1 MLHSRMLRYLDEIVR
16 SGSIRKAAAT
26 LNIASSA
33 INRQVLALERD
44 LGGPIFERLPRRL
57 RLTAMGELLLL
68 HVRQTLKEHEQLAA
82 RIDGLKGL
90 QSGEVKIATIG
101 TLASGPLVAV
111 IDDLHNRHP
120 QLTLKVEVRCGVD
133 APVLNGEVELAFAY
147 DIPFSPR
154 LRVLGEYKKGL
165 GAAMSPRH
173 PLAAKPHVRL
183 SECMAFPLAVPDA
196 SVSIRPI
203 LERALPSKTN
213 LSPALVSNSIEMLKR
228 MAMISPHITFLN
240 NWDVAS
246 EVADGKLC
254 LVPVPELAAIQQTLV
269 LVCRRESALD
279 PAAYLVAQELVRV
292 LEATV

>member
-16 SGSIRKAAAT
+16 SGSFRKAAAT

-44 LGGPIFERLPRRL
+44 LGAPIFERMPRRL
-57 RLTAMGELLLL
+57 RLTAMGELVLL
-68 HVRQTLKEHEQLAA
+68 HVRQTLKDHERLAA
-82 RIDGLKGL
+82 RIEELRGL

-101 TLASGPLVAV
+101 TLASNPLVAV
-111 IDDLHNRHP
+111 IEELHNRHP
-120 QLTLKVEVRCGVD
+120 HLTLNVEVRRGVD
-133 APVLNGEVELAFAY
+133 AAVLNGEVELALAY
-147 DIPFSPR
+147 DIPLSPR

-165 GAAMSPRH
+165 GAAMSPGH
-173 PLAAKPHVRL
+173 PLAARPHIRL
-183 SECMAFPLAVPDA
+183 SDCMAFPLAVPDA

-203 LERALPSKTN
+203 LERALPPKAN
-213 LSPALVSNSIEMLKR
+213 LSPALVSNSVQMLKR

-254 LVPVPELAAIQQTLV
+254 LVPIPELATIQQTLI

-292 LEATV
+292 LDATA